1 MVVCARTSTAKIC
14 HIAPPCVAYAVLRAA
29 IIPRHVSAM
38 YVVCRIG
45 WGVCW
50 SGVAMP
56 LRSKQSGDDALCNIR
71 ASTSKF
77 CLVASPCV
85 SYVVVRVAISPR
97 HVSARPLPSKQ
108 SGDDALYVMWLVVFI
123 SARPLPSSRA
133 ATTQRMLCGWSY
145 SSLRGRCLQS
155 RAATT
160 QRMLCVYNM
169 HRNRIIGRSSAASSS
184 SSSGGRSSY
193 HQGRAEQSRAEHR
206 HHHHHQGRAEQSIV
220 IIIIHFIFRAGQSGV
235 SSSPFIFH
243 PSSIS
248 SFIIIHR
255 IIRHPHRS
263 SSMYNPSHQ
272 SSSISSFIIHLIN
285 IVGRPTR
292 YQV

>member
-1 MVVCARTSTAKIC
+1 
-14 HIAPPCVAYAVLRAA
+14 
-29 IIPRHVSAM
+29 M

-71 ASTSKF
+71 ASTSKI

-133 ATTQRMLCGWSY
+133 ATTQRMLC
-145 SSLRGRCLQS
+145 
-155 RAATT
+155 
-160 QRMLCVYNM
+160 VYNM
-169 HRNRIIGRSSAASSS
+169 HRNRIIGRSSAASLS

-206 HHHHHQGRAEQSIV
+206 HRHHHQGRAEQSIV

-248 SFIIIHR
+248 SFIIIHLIIIHR

-263 SSMYNPSHQ
+263 SSI
-272 SSSISSFIIHLIN
+272 SSIIIHLIVHHPSHQHRRTAN
-285 IVGRPTR
+285 PLPSMTKR
-292 YQV
+292 

>member
-1 MVVCARTSTAKIC
+1 
-14 HIAPPCVAYAVLRAA
+14 
-29 IIPRHVSAM
+29 M

-71 ASTSKF
+71 ASTSKI

-133 ATTQRMLCGWSY
+133 ATTQRMLC
-145 SSLRGRCLQS
+145 
-155 RAATT
+155 
-160 QRMLCVYNM
+160 VYNM

-193 HQGRAEQSRAEHR
+193 HQGRAEQS
-206 HHHHHQGRAEQSIV
+206 IV
-220 IIIIHFIFRAGQSGV
+220 IIIIHLIFRAGQSGV

-248 SFIIIHR
+248 SFIIIHLIIIHR

-263 SSMYNPSHQ
+263 SSI
-272 SSSISSFIIHLIN
+272 SSIIIHLIVHHPSHQHRRTAN
-285 IVGRPTR
+285 PLPSMTKR
-292 YQV
+292 

>member
-1 MVVCARTSTAKIC
+1 MCGICGLARRNNSS
-14 HIAPPCVAYAVLRAA
+14 PCL
-29 IIPRHVSAM
+29 SAM

-71 ASTSKF
+71 ASTSKI

-133 ATTQRMLCGWSY
+133 ATTQRMLC
-145 SSLRGRCLQS
+145 
-155 RAATT
+155 
-160 QRMLCVYNM
+160 VYNM

-206 HHHHHQGRAEQSIV
+206 HRHHHQGRAEQSIV
-220 IIIIHFIFRAGQSGV
+220 IIIIHLIFRAGQSGV